1 MAQDSAYPL
10 ISVIFPVY
18 NVEKWVEESLAS
30 VCSQT
35 YENLEI
41 IVVNDGSTDG
51 SAAICSRM
59 AETDHRVRLFDQDN
73 MGLSGARNRGMNE
86 ANGEYLL
93 FVDSDDVL
101 CSEHVMLLY
110 SCLVRH
116 NVDIALTTMTDFAEH
131 FDREMLQVGEEE
143 VLSSTEAIEIMFYQ
157 GRFDSCAQSKLFK
170 KGLWEGIEFPLSYLH
185 EDLPTTYRVFQK
197 TSSVAFFP
205 STSYGYRRNLNGIN
219 HSVTKEEKV
228 KTLLLLDKMVDSFS
242 AAQSDLTDAA
252 VCLRQSFAFHLLLNA
267 TEDSI
272 GDDSRRRIQ
281 KTIVENRVRVIRDNR
296 ARTKTRIASAATF
309 LGWSATAMLFRLAKR
324 G

>member
-51 SAAICSRM
+51 SGAICSRM
-59 AETDHRVRLFDQDN
+59 AEADHRVRLFDQDN

-116 NVDIALTTMTDFAEH
+116 NVDIAVTTMTDFAEH
-131 FDREMLQVGEEE
+131 FDREMLQVGKEE

-205 STSYGYRRNLNGIN
+205 STSYGYRRNLNGIK
-219 HSVTKEEKV
+219 H
-228 KTLLLLDKMVDSFS
+228 
-242 AAQSDLTDAA
+242 
-252 VCLRQSFAFHLLLNA
+252 
-267 TEDSI
+267 
-272 GDDSRRRIQ
+272 
-281 KTIVENRVRVIRDNR
+281 
-296 ARTKTRIASAATF
+296 
-309 LGWSATAMLFRLAKR
+309 
-324 G
+324 